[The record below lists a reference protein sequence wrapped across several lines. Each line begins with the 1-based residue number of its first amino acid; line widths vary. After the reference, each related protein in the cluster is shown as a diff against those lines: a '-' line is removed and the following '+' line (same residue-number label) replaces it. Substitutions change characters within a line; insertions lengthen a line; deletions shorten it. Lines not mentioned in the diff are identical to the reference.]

1 MNLMRQA
8 SYMLFLA
15 ASVSKTLHQEGP
27 PYAHL
32 GVYVHSI
39 LLNEIYDK
47 RDYKWLR
54 FTQAN

>member
-8 SYMLFLA
+8 SDMLFLA
-15 ASVSKTLHQEGP
+15 TSVSKTLHQEGP

-39 LLNEIYDK
+39 LLNEIYNK
-47 RDYKWLR
+47 RD
-54 FTQAN
+54 